1 MNKATDSI
9 CWAAL
14 GYASKLVG
22 TLLMALLATLGV
34 AADYTAQELKLTV
47 GKSIVVDFPSDVAR
61 VSTSN
66 PEVVD
71 AVAVTLREILL
82 NAKGNGLSTVV
93 VWTKTGERS
102 FYSISVEQNMEPLR
116 KLLKET
122 FPDEGIE
129 LRATRESIS
138 LTGSVS
144 SQSVADRALA
154 LATPFAKAIVNNLR
168 VAPPAVEKQVLL
180 RVKFAEVNRNVGSS
194 LGINLLSTGAANT
207 VGATSTQ
214 QYQSGRFNTLNGTIP
229 GRNEGTQSAVSLSDL
244 LNIFMFRP
252 DLNLAV
258 AIKALQTQGLLQIL
272 AEPNLV
278 TNNGKEASFLVG
290 GEFPVPILQGG
301 SNAGAI
307 TIQFREFG
315 IRLTFLPVITS
326 QKTIKL
332 YVKPEVS
339 TIDLANGV
347 TFSGFTIP
355 ALATRRMETNIE
367 LGEGQSFAIAGLI
380 DDRLTTTMMKI
391 PGLSN
396 IPILGSLF
404 KSKGE
409 SKAKTELVVIVTPE
423 VAYPQRP
430 GDPSPAPAMIQEFLP
445 PAAPEIKPGKSKQA
459 PPKSQN
465 GKGQSQGSKPNQS

>member
-9 CWAAL
+9 CRAAL
-14 GYASKLVG
+14 GYASKLVC

-82 NAKGNGLSTVV
+82 NAKSNGLSTVV

-116 KLLKET
+116 KLLQET
-122 FPDEGIE
+122 FPDEGIQ

-144 SQSVADRALA
+144 SQSVAERALA
-154 LATPFAKAIVNNLR
+154 LAAPFAKAIVNNLR
-168 VAPPAVEKQVLL
+168 VAPPPVEKQVLL

-194 LGINLLSTGAANT
+194 LGVNILSTGAGNT

-214 QYQSGRFNTLNGTIP
+214 QYQSGRFNTLQGSIP
-229 GRNEGTQSAVSLSDL
+229 GRNEGTQTEISLSEL
-244 LNIFMFRP
+244 LNVFMFRP
-252 DLNLAV
+252 DLNLGI
-258 AIKALQTQGLLQIL
+258 AIKALQNQGLLQIL

-278 TNNGKEASFLVG
+278 TNSGKEASFLVG

-301 SNAGAI
+301 SNAGAV

-315 IRLTFLPVITS
+315 IRLTFLPVITP
-326 QKTIKL
+326 QKTIKM

-355 ALATRRMETNIE
+355 ALATRRIETNIE

-380 DDRLTTTMMKI
+380 DDRVTTTLMKI
-391 PGLSN
+391 PGLSSL
-396 IPILGSLF
+396 PILGALF
-404 KSKGE
+404 KSKSE

-423 VAYPQRP
+423 VAYPLRP
-430 GDPSPAPAMIQEFLP
+430 GDPSPAPAMIHEFLP
-445 PAAPEIKPGKSKQA
+445 PAAPEVKRGKPKQD

-465 GKGQSQGSKPNQS
+465 GKGQSQGPKPNQS